1 MKIENNLTEGNILK
15 SLVKLA
21 IPIMGTSFIQMA
33 YNLVNMIYL
42 GRVGSSAV
50 AAAGTAGFY
59 IWLANSLI
67 FIPKTGAEIG
77 ISQSIGRGNHEQIK
91 GYTKNTI
98 QLDVIIGIIYGII
111 MMVFRKD
118 LIAFFNMED
127 LYVVNMSEAYLL
139 IISLGLSFFFI
150 NPVFTG
156 IFNGHGDSKTPFKI
170 NTVGIILNMIIDPF
184 LIFGLGP
191 FPRMEIKG
199 AAIGTIISQAM
210 VTFLFIY
217 YINKKTRLLSGINL
231 FEKMDKVYIKKI
243 FKLGTPVAAQ
253 NGLFCIFAMFIARI
267 ISSFGEIPIAVQ
279 KVGSQIEALS
289 WMTAG
294 GFSTAVSAFVGQN
307 YGAKKWDRI
316 YKGYFTSLSAVSV
329 LGVFTSLLL
338 ILGAKPLFSIFIPDP
353 KVIPYGVD
361 YLRILG
367 YSQLFMCIEI
377 CTAGAFNGMGK
388 TIPPSINGIFLT
400 GARIPAA
407 IILSRPN
414 LLGLNGVWWSIS
426 ISSILKGIILL
437 VWFIAVLKVKK
448 NSFDI

>member
-50 AAAGTAGFY
+50 AAAGTVGFY

-77 ISQSIGRGNHEQIK
+77 ISQSIGREDHQRIK

-98 QLDVIIGIIYGII
+98 QMDVIIGLIYGIV
-111 MMVFRKD
+111 MVVFRKN
-118 LIAFFNMED
+118 LIAFFNMKD
-127 LYVVNMSEAYLL
+127 QYVVNMSEAYLL

-170 NTVGIILNMIIDPF
+170 NTIGIILNMIIDPF

-191 FPRMEIKG
+191 FPRLEVKG
-199 AAIGTIISQAM
+199 AAIGTIISQAI

-217 YINKKTRLLSGINL
+217 YINKKTKLLCGINL
-231 FEKMDKVYIKKI
+231 LEKMDIVFIKQI

-316 YKGYFTSLSAVSV
+316 YKGYLTSLSAVSV

-361 YLRILG
+361 YLKILG
-367 YSQLFMCIEI
+367 CSQLFMCIEI

-388 TIPPSINGIFLT
+388 TIPPSINGIILT

-414 LLGLNGVWWSIS
+414 ILGLSGVWWSIS
-426 ISSILKGIILL
+426 ISSILKGIVLL
-437 VWFIAVLKVKK
+437 IWFTAVLKTER
-448 NSFDI
+448 NSFTI

>member
-1 MKIENNLTEGNILK
+1 MKIKNNLTEGNILK
-15 SLVKLA
+15 SLVRLA
-21 IPIMGTSFIQMA
+21 VPIMGTSFIQMA

-42 GRVGSSAV
+42 GRVSSNAV

-77 ISQSIGRGNHEQIK
+77 ISQSVGRDNRDYIN

-98 QLDVIIGIIYGII
+98 QLNVIIGLIYAFI
-111 MMVFRKD
+111 MIAFRKN
-118 LIAFFNMED
+118 LIAFFNMND
-127 LYVVNMSEAYLL
+127 QYVVDMSEAYLF

-156 IFNGHGDSKTPFKI
+156 IFNGHGDSKTPFII
-170 NTVGIILNMIIDPF
+170 NTAGIILNMMIDPL

-199 AAIGTIISQAM
+199 AAVGTIISQAV
-210 VTFLFIY
+210 VTITFIY
-217 YINKKTRLLSGINL
+217 YISRKTKLLQGINL
-231 FEKMDKVYIKKI
+231 LKKLDMFFIKKI
-243 FKLGTPVAAQ
+243 FRLGTPVAVQ

-267 ISSFGEIPIAVQ
+267 IASFGEIPIAVQ

-316 YKGYFTSLSAVSV
+316 YKGFFTSLAAVSI

-338 ILGAKPLFSIFIPDP
+338 IIGAKPLFSIFIPDP
-353 KVIPYGVD
+353 KVIPYGID

-377 CTAGAFNGMGK
+377 CTAGAFNGMGR
-388 TIPPSINGIFLT
+388 TIPPSINGVILT

-407 IILSRPN
+407 IILSRPE

-426 ISSILKGIILL
+426 ISSILKGIVLL
-437 VWFIAVLKVKK
+437 TWFIAVLKAK
-448 NSFDI
+448 NISKY